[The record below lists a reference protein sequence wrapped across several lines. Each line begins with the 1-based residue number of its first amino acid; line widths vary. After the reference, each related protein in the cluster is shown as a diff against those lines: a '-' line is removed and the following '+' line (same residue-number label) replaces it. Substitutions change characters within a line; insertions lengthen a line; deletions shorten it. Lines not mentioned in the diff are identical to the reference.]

1 MAYHKAMAQDN
12 GNRHVPAHVAIVM
25 DGNGRWAQQ
34 RGLPRGEGHKSG
46 VGAVREAVR
55 AAVACGVRYLTL
67 YAFSTENWKRPPEE
81 VNGLMQ
87 LLVESA
93 DTYLQEFID
102 GGIRVDTIGDT
113 SALPPLV
120 RGAVTQ
126 VRKMTRRG
134 EKLTLI
140 IALNYGGRPEIV
152 RATRAIAEAVLEGRA
167 RPEEIDE
174 SMLTQ
179 HLYTAGIPDPDLLIR
194 TSGEQRLSNF
204 LLWQLAY
211 TEFYFTPKLWPDFTG
226 ADFQAALHD
235 YAQRKRRFGGV

>member
-152 RATRAIAEAVLEGRA
+152 RATRAIAEAG
-167 RPEEIDE
+167 PEEIDE

-235 YAQRKRRFGGV
+235 YTQRKRRFGGV

>member
-1 MAYHKAMAQDN
+1 
-12 GNRHVPAHVAIVM
+12 
-25 DGNGRWAQQ
+25 
-34 RGLPRGEGHKSG
+34 
-46 VGAVREAVR
+46 
-55 AAVACGVRYLTL
+55 
-67 YAFSTENWKRPPEE
+67 
-81 VNGLMQ
+81 MQ

-134 EKLTLI
+134 EKLMLI

-235 YAQRKRRFGGV
+235 YTQRKRRFGGV

>member
-1 MAYHKAMAQDN
+1 MAQDN
-12 GNRHVPAHVAIVM
+12 GNTHVPAHVAIVM

-134 EKLTLI
+134 EKLMLI

-152 RATRAIAEAVLEGRA
+152 RATCAIAEAVREGRA

-174 SMLTQ
+174 TMLGQ

-226 ADFQAALHD
+226 ADFEAALHD

>member
-1 MAYHKAMAQDN
+1 MAQDN
-12 GNRHVPAHVAIVM
+12 GNTHVPAHVAIVM

-34 RGLPRGEGHKSG
+34 RGLPRSEGHRSG
-46 VGAVREAVR
+46 VAAVRETVR

-152 RATRAIAEAVLEGRA
+152 RATRTIAEAVLEGRA

-174 SMLTQ
+174 TMLAQ
-179 HLYTAGIPDPDLLIR
+179 HLYTAGIPAPDLLIR

-226 ADFQAALHD
+226 ADFEAALHD

>member
-1 MAYHKAMAQDN
+1 
-12 GNRHVPAHVAIVM
+12 M
-25 DGNGRWAQQ
+25 DGNGRWAKK
-34 RGLPRGEGHKSG
+34 RGLLRTGGHE
-46 VGAVREAVR
+46 VGAEVVEQICEFCIDESIAN
-55 AAVACGVRYLTL
+55 LTL

-179 HLYTAGIPDPDLLIR
+179 HLYTAEIPDPDLLIR

-226 ADFQAALHD
+226 ADFEAALHD